1 MENNTTCK
9 ICGKG
14 YYICMSCK
22 SHKLTPWKTYTDTP
36 EHYKIFQVIH
46 GYSTGVYDKTEAKQ
60 RLENIDLSDLK
71 ELRENIQLV
80 IKEIMSDKK
89 DTKRKTGKQDV
100 EEKEKDIKSN
110 STSIKRRKV

>member
-22 SHKLTPWKTYTDTP
+22 SHKLNPWKTYTDTP

-46 GYSTGVYDKTEAKQ
+46 GYSTGVYNKVEAKQ
-60 RLENIDLSDLK
+60 RLESIDLSDLK

-80 IKEIMSDKK
+80 IKEIMSDNKDKKIKSDKK
-89 DTKRKTGKQDV
+89 DVKDK
-100 EEKEKDIKSN
+100 EENIKSN
-110 STSIKRRKV
+110 NTSIKRRKV